1 MKLWR
6 YFQQLVL
13 YLNKFWSFFYRDR
26 IQLQDSVCSNF
37 QRYTDYLVLNLLT
50 CSQKSFLP
58 NTHFHRWGNIYKKIW
73 IVILLV
79 YYVSFL
85 LVYCTLSLGPGPKP
99 LFHRWLYVWLWN
111 LPRKL
116 NTLLGMAFAEPS
128 NLRNCNGNKR

>member
-79 YYVSFL
+79 YCFIFAGLLYFFSGTRSKTPLPSLAVCLIVKSSSKAEYVI
-85 LVYCTLSLGPGPKP
+85 
-99 LFHRWLYVWLWN
+99 
-111 LPRKL
+111 RK
-116 NTLLGMAFAEPS
+116 GFCRAKQS
-128 NLRNCNGNKR
+128 S